1 LLTDGHARRLAERL
15 GGLPL
20 ALATAG
26 AYLHKSTLGFDEY
39 LQQYEKRWN
48 LDPRRPQKLQEY
60 RDRTLYTTWDLS
72 YTRLMEA
79 HPDAAELLKRLAYFD
94 HQSIWYELLHA
105 GVNDKLPGW
114 LLAATA
120 DRLDFESIMRILVE
134 NCFVEVQWTT
144 KSYSMHTCVHDW
156 TLAGLNKIVDS
167 HSYWYAF
174 DCVVNSIDPAEW
186 DFLAHLRHTRL
197 VPHAVRL
204 AHACFIN
211 VGVYSDITEQRDEDL
226 PYLVQLLTEQA
237 QLTTAAL
244 MLQHALTRR
253 EKALGFSH
261 ASTLH
266 TLNNLSKV
274 YRAQGQL
281 GKAEKMYML
290 VLAECKKA
298 LIPNHTLTTRTVY
311 NLSCLYHDQG
321 DLDKAEQM
329 YLQALA
335 GCEKVLRPDHIMNL
349 YTVNNLGKLY
359 QDQGRLDKAEQ
370 MYTRAL
376 SWCEKTLSPNHIL
389 TCDTVNILGQL
400 YHYQDKLDI
409 AEQMYLRTLGGYENI
424 LRPDHILTSGIFND
438 IGRLYHD
445 QGKLVEAEQSYTQA
459 LVRREQDFG
468 PDHTSALVTVYNLGQ
483 LYRDQGKLNEANE
496 MFERVKRK
504 QSGILIKRWSV
515 PRMNAVG
522 TDSESG
528 Q

>member
-1 LLTDGHARRLAERL
+1 LLTDGHARHLAERL

-39 LQQYEKRWN
+39 LQEYEKRWN

-72 YTRLMEA
+72 YTRLRVA
-79 HPDAAELLKRLAYFD
+79 HPDAAELLSRLAYFD
-94 HQSIWYELLHA
+94 HQSIWYELLRA
-105 GVNDKLPGW
+105 GINNESPGW
-114 LLAATA
+114 LLTATA
-120 DRLDFESIMRILVE
+120 NRLDFENIMRILVE

-167 HSYWYAF
+167 RSYFYAF
-174 DCVVNSIDPAEW
+174 DCVVNSIDPSER
-186 DFLAHLRHTRL
+186 DFLGHLRHTRL

-204 AHACFIN
+204 AHASFIN
-211 VGVYSDITEQRDEDL
+211 VGVYSDITDQRDEDL
-226 PYLVQLLTEQA
+226 PCLVQLLTEQA
-237 QLTTAAL
+237 QLTTAAV
-244 MLQHALTRR
+244 MLQHALARK

-261 ASTLH
+261 TSTLH

-274 YRAQGQL
+274 YRAQGEP
-281 GKAEKMYML
+281 GKAEKIYLL

-298 LIPNHTLTTRTVY
+298 LVSNHTLTITTVY

-335 GCEKVLRPDHIMNL
+335 GCENFLRPDHIINL

-359 QDQGRLDKAEQ
+359 QDQGNLDKAEQ

-376 SWCEKTLSPNHIL
+376 SWCERALSPDHIL
-389 TCDTVNILGQL
+389 LYDTVNILGQL
-400 YHYQDKLDI
+400 YHYQDKLDK
-409 AEQMYLRTLGGYENI
+409 AEQMYLRTLAGYENI
-424 LRPDHILTSGIFND
+424 LRPDHVLTSGIFND

-459 LVRREQDFG
+459 LERREKDFG
-468 PDHTSALVTVYNLGQ
+468 PDHTSALVTVYNLGR
-483 LYRDQGKLNEANE
+483 LYRDQGKLTEASE

-504 QSGILIKRWSV
+504 RSATLIKKWSIA
-515 PRMNAVG
+515 RMNAVHP
-522 TDSESG
+522 DPERR